1 MAGKKVEFGKKPS
14 KGNSSTAELE
24 NWVAARDLPE
34 PEPEKMK
41 RLTLDIPQRLHKAIK
56 HRATEE
62 GVTMA
67 DLLRALLEEKY
78 GEDNSRKILY
88 RNTEI

>member
-14 KGNSSTAELE
+14 KGNSSTAEVE
-24 NWVAARDLPE
+24 HWVAARDLPGAE

-78 GEDNSRKILY
+78 GEGNSL
-88 RNTEI
+88 

>member
-1 MAGKKVEFGKKPS
+1 MAGKKVEFGKRPS
-14 KGNSSTAELE
+14 GNPPPPAVEE
-24 NWVAARDLPE
+24 WVTSRNLSLAE
-34 PEPEKMK
+34 PEAEKMK

-67 DLLRALLEEKY
+67 ELLRSLLEERY
-78 GEDNSRKILY
+78 GNNRPI
-88 RNTEI
+88 